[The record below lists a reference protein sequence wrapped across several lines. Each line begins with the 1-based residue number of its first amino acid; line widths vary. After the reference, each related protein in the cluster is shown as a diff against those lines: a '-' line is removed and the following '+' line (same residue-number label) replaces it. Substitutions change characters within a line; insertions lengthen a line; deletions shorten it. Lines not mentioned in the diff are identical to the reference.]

1 MGSLSKWN
9 PLIGGFFLSFFV
21 ILLQFYGIPLEISEG
36 LRNFGNWNYYPTFI
50 ILGIIGG
57 AFISSCFSQEF
68 GIKIPPKFE
77 VLKAILAGI
86 LMGIGSSFAL
96 GDNIGGFYTATA
108 NLSASGLTM
117 FVGLIIGTLL
127 GLKYLIW
134 ETKKFSSKGG
144 INIHIKKLGPIIGII
159 VLFVLFGK
167 ILSFFLKENGKN
179 LILGKILL
187 FSTIAGGISQ
197 RSKLCMA
204 KAFRDPFISGETLI
218 SNSFILSLFIAT
230 VGIFSFKLLKIQEP
244 HFYILPTFMLGSLIG
259 GILFGLGMILADS
272 CALSSLWKLGE
283 GQIKLLVVIIFFG
296 LSNWILRYYLDKIYN
311 VWEKGYLGKGIYLP
325 EYLTYWGSFLLI
337 TGVLLIW
344 FLFIYWNKK
353 SKKLVIK
360 I

>member
-1 MGSLSKWN
+1 MSFLSKWS
-9 PLIGGFFLSFFV
+9 PIIGGVFLSFFT
-21 ILLQFYGIPLEISEG
+21 ILLQFYGIPLGISEG
-36 LRNFGNWNYYPTFI
+36 LRNFGNWDSYLIFI

-77 VLKAILAGI
+77 ILKAILAGI

-117 FVGLIIGTLL
+117 FLGLIIGILL
-127 GLKYLIW
+127 GLKYLVW
-134 ETKKFSSKGG
+134 EAEKFSSKGG
-144 INIHIKKLGPIIGII
+144 INIHIKKLGPIIGVAI
-159 VLFVLFGK
+159 LFILFWK
-167 ILSFFLKENGKN
+167 IFSFFLKENGKN

-187 FSTIAGGISQ
+187 FSTIAGVVFQ

-218 SNSFILSLFIAT
+218 SNSFILSSFLAMA
-230 VGIFSFKLLKIQEP
+230 GIFSFKLLKIQDP
-244 HFYILPTFMLGSLIG
+244 HFYILPTFILGSLIG

-283 GQIKLLVVIIFFG
+283 GQIKLFVVIIFFG
-296 LSNWILRYYLDKIYN
+296 LSNWILRYYLDKIN
-311 VWEKGYLGKGIYLP
+311 IWGKGYLGKGIYLP
-325 EYLTYWGSFLLI
+325 EYLTYLGSFLLI
-337 TGVLLIW
+337 TGILLIW

-353 SKKLVIK
+353 TKKLIIK

>member
-1 MGSLSKWN
+1 MSFLSKWN
-9 PLIGGFFLSFFV
+9 PIIGGIFLSFFTL
-21 ILLQFYGIPLEISEG
+21 LLQIYGIPLEISEG
-36 LRNFGNWNYYPTFI
+36 LRNFGNWNSYPSFI
-50 ILGIIGG
+50 IWGILGG

-77 VLKAILAGI
+77 IFKALLAGI

-96 GDNIGGFYTATA
+96 GDNIGGFYIATA

-117 FVGLIIGTLL
+117 FAGLIIGTLL

-134 ETKKFSSKGG
+134 ETEKFSSKGG
-144 INIHIKKLGPIIGII
+144 INIHIKKLGPIIGIT
-159 VLFVLFGK
+159 VLFILFWK
-167 ILSFFLKENGKN
+167 IFSLFLKGNGKN
-179 LILGKILL
+179 LILGKVLL
-187 FSTIAGGISQ
+187 FSTIAGFVFQ

-218 SNSFILSLFIAT
+218 SNGFILSLFLVMA
-230 VGIFSFKLLKIQEP
+230 GIFSFKLFKIQDLY
-244 HFYILPTFMLGSLIG
+244 FYIPPTFIFGSLIG

-296 LSNWILRYYLDKIYN
+296 LSNWILRYYLDKIN
-311 VWEKGYLGKGIYLP
+311 IWEKGYLGERVYLP
-325 EYLTYWGSFLLI
+325 DYLTYLGSFLLI
-337 TGVLLIW
+337 MGILLIW

-353 SKKLVIK
+353 TKKFVIK